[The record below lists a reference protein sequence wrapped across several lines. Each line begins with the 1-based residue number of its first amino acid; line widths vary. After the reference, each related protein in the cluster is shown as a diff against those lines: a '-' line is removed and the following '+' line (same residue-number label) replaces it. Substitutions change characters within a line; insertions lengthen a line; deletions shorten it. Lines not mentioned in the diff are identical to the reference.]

1 MQNKRRKPDCRLES
15 SGIEEFLC
23 QHPSLTSC
31 FPGKA
36 RQVRV
41 LPQCWGTE
49 TISQG
54 LPALKQDGSCI
65 KIDSSHFEYL
75 SDTTISQF
83 LATAKI
89 KELLQVVLLTS
100 TPSLERQTS
109 LSSPTV
115 NSTLRGCPSLGI

>member
-1 MQNKRRKPDCRLES
+1 MQNKRRKPDCCLES

-36 RQVRV
+36 RQVCV

-54 LPALKQDGSCI
+54 LPASKQEVVLRLI
-65 KIDSSHFEYL
+65 QAIL
-75 SDTTISQF
+75 SDTTISHF
-83 LATAKI
+83 LATAKM

-109 LSSPTV
+109 LSSATV

>member
-1 MQNKRRKPDCRLES
+1 MQNKRRKPDCCLES

-23 QHPSLTSC
+23 QHPRLTSC

-36 RQVRV
+36 RQVCV

-54 LPALKQDGSCI
+54 LTASKQDGSCI
-65 KIDSSHFEYL
+65 KIDSSRFEYL
-75 SDTTISQF
+75 SDPTISQF

-109 LSSPTV
+109 LSSATV
-115 NSTLRGCPSLGI
+115 NSILRGCPSLGI